1 MRGLLP
7 LVHKRRRSLANVL
20 LFSVLAGVG
29 SGVIA
34 AAAYMPAY
42 SYDYNVRRWAPGC
55 QEEVQVLGAVGD
67 VPGSL
72 AIYAADWEELRLAGF
87 SPQRLWRFDE
97 EAAAEQVFALVGH
110 GIWRK
115 QRLRPGDAITVLR
128 EGEPLTVPV
137 AGVWHPFHPQLG
149 DDWLVLVGKG
159 VPAGASRLE
168 TLGPAPVPAFVERF
182 GDRSY
187 FFWLMLLAAPFTV
200 YGAVGI
206 AASRKGCALL
216 SWAVKLWV
224 GAAVAAATGLVT
236 AAVVFRAFLAL
247 PLLSLLPATL
257 GVMAASYLLASVLL
271 TGTAF
276 LLARGK

>member
-1 MRGLLP
+1 M
-7 LVHKRRRSLANVL
+7 L

-187 FFWLMLLAAPFTV
+187 FFWLMLLAAPL
-200 YGAVGI
+200 YGVRGRGHCRFQERLRPAQLGGQAVGGGGCRSGNGAGDSGCGVQGLFGPAPAQP
-206 AASRKGCALL
+206 AARHPGRNGGQLPAG
-216 SWAVKLWV
+216 V
-224 GAAVAAATGLVT
+224 GAAYGNRFSAGQ
-236 AAVVFRAFLAL
+236 
-247 PLLSLLPATL
+247 
-257 GVMAASYLLASVLL
+257 
-271 TGTAF
+271 
-276 LLARGK
+276 GK